1 MPFGFFKTRKRSNSK
16 SPRLSP
22 GTRKKKRMSN
32 AATLVQKRFRKTLE
46 NNFEICGLC
55 HEHMIDK
62 SKQQKLPCGHIF
74 HKKCV
79 EKLTNYHIYNC
90 PLCRQRINP
99 VNPVAP
105 ADVDPV
111 VFLES
116 LRREVEATWSMWNRL
131 RDRETSASILYD
143 RALAR
148 NARTSIRAITGA
160 ITGSR
165 AISGARELEEAAEY
179 LRTTTE
185 AAEAAHPEYITA
197 QENYDTYYRRLYG
210 V

>member
-1 MPFGFFKTRKRSNSK
+1 MPFGFFKTKKRSNSK
-16 SPRLSP
+16 LPKLSP

-32 AATLVQKRFRKTLE
+32 AVTLVQKRFRKTLE
-46 NNFEICGLC
+46 QKFEICGLC
-55 HEHMIDK
+55 LEHMIDK
-62 SKQQKLPCGHIF
+62 SKQQRLPCGHVF
-74 HKKCV
+74 HRKCV
-79 EKLTNYHIYNC
+79 EKLTTHHIDNC
-90 PLCRQRINP
+90 PLCKQRINP

-105 ADVDPV
+105 ANVDPL

-116 LRREVEATWSMWNRL
+116 LRREAEGAWSMWNRL

-165 AISGARELEEAAEY
+165 AISGARELEEAAEW

-185 AAEAAHPEYITA
+185 AAEAAELEYNTA
-197 QENYDTYYRRLYG
+197 QENYDTYRRILYS

>member
-1 MPFGFFKTRKRSNSK
+1 MPFGLFKTKKRSNSK
-16 SPRLSP
+16 LPRLSP

-32 AATLVQKRFRKTLE
+32 AVTLVQKRFRKTLE
-46 NNFEICGLC
+46 KKFEICGLC

-62 SKQQKLPCGHIF
+62 SKQQTLPCGHVF
-74 HKKCV
+74 HRKCV
-79 EKLTNYHIYNC
+79 ENLTKYHIYNC

-105 ADVDPV
+105 AGVDPL

-116 LRREVEATWSMWNRL
+116 LRREMEGEWSMWNRL
-131 RDRETSASILYD
+131 RGRETTASILYD
-143 RALAR
+143 VALAR
-148 NARTSIRAITGA
+148 NSRTSIRAITGA

-165 AISGARELEEAAEY
+165 ARSSARELEEAAEY
-179 LRTTTE
+179 LRNATE
-185 AAEAAHPEYITA
+185 AAEAAEEVYITA
-197 QENYDTYYRRLYG
+197 QENYDTYLRRLYS